1 MVLKKGLSRAK
12 SRGFTLIELLVV
24 ISVIGILVSILA
36 SSFTTSQKRSR
47 DTKRRAD
54 LQAVQKSLEQCFVL
68 NGLYPTAAQV
78 VSGSGLTCGTQTTM
92 NQVPLDPKN
101 TGTYVYTYSV
111 TVDQDGY
118 CYCALLE
125 QTGGGNANTAGGGG
139 ACSLTAG
146 DYQCVS
152 NQQ

>member
-1 MVLKKGLSRAK
+1 MVLKK
-12 SRGFTLIELLVV
+12 GFTLIELLVV
-24 ISVIGILVSILA
+24 ISVIGILVGILA
-36 SSFTTSQKRSR
+36 SSFTTGQKRGR

-68 NGLYPTAAQV
+68 NGVYPAAAQV

-92 NQVPLDPKN
+92 NLIPLDPKN
-101 TGTYVYTYSV
+101 SGSYVYTYTV
-111 TVDQDGY
+111 TADLDGY
-118 CYCALLE
+118 CYCAMLE
-125 QTGGGNANTAGGGG
+125 QTASGNANTAGGGG

-146 DYQCVS
+146 DYQCIS

>member
-1 MVLKKGLSRAK
+1 MVLAMVLKK
-12 SRGFTLIELLVV
+12 GFTLIELLVV

-54 LQAVQKSLEQCFVL
+54 LQAVQKSLEQCYAL
-68 NGLYPTAAQV
+68 NQTYLDTIT
-78 VSGSGLTCGTQTTM
+78 SGQPLTCGTQTTM
-92 NQVPLDPKN
+92 NSIPLDPKN
-101 TGTYVYTYSV
+101 TEDYIYTYSA
-111 TVDQDGY
+111 TAELDGY
-118 CYCALLE
+118 CLCALLE
-125 QTGGGNANTAGGGG
+125 QIGGGNANTAGANGV
-139 ACSLTAG
+139 CSLTAG

>member
-1 MVLKKGLSRAK
+1 MVLAMALKK
-12 SRGFTLIELLVV
+12 GFTLIELLVV
-24 ISVIGILVSILA
+24 ISVIGILISVVA
-36 SSFTTSQKRSR
+36 SSFTTGQKRSR

-54 LQAVQKSLEQCFVL
+54 LQAVQKSLEQCYAL
-68 NGLYPTAAQV
+68 TGLYPAAAQV

-92 NQVPLDPKN
+92 NQIPFDPK
-101 TGTYVYTYSV
+101 GSGSYVYTYSV
-111 TVDQDGY
+111 TVALDGY

-125 QTGGGNANTAGGGG
+125 QIGGGNADTAGAAG

-146 DYQCVS
+146 DYQCIS